1 MVSLRELV
9 RRLVA
14 DGVVDKISH
23 QRVSKLSR
31 DDPDFPKVTLVGRSR
46 AVDYREAVPYF
57 QKRTSR
63 QGQRTDL
70 KPKPSA

>member
-9 RRLVA
+9 RRLMA

-31 DDPDFPKVTLVGRSR
+31 DDPNFPAVTLIGRSR

-57 QKRTSR
+57 QQRKSR

-70 KPKPSA
+70 TSGPPA